1 MRQSD
6 FEGSA
11 YVPLL
16 RLYVDDKAFPMQIE
30 IAVLLPGA
38 TFRLEQF
45 RQPSWRAGLTG
56 HLMTLAQREA
66 ADRMKE
72 LLV

>member
-1 MRQSD
+1 VRQSD

-45 RQPSWRAGLTG
+45 DNRPGEQA
-56 HLMTLAQREA
+56 
-66 ADRMKE
+66 
-72 LLV
+72 